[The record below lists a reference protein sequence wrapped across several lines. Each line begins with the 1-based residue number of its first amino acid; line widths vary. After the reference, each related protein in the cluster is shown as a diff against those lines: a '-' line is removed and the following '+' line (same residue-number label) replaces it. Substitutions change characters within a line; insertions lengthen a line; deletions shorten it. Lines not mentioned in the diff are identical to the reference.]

1 MRRNMKPMNKERGF
15 SMMEVLTVC
24 AIIGV
29 MTTMAVPSVMRSIRS
44 QRLMSGA
51 QQVAQALQSAKF
63 EAIRTNNRAQ
73 IQLDPASNTL
83 RLVTWSGSTSTSAT
97 AVALPPEV
105 QFSDLPSTM
114 TGPSVIT
121 SAASN
126 AGSITGQESNSRKA
140 VSFPLSSSIRIA
152 TFTTRGLPGNTDGTN
167 VYPGLVNWVY
177 LTNSLGERM
186 VVTITSAG
194 SVQTWRWNASSSQW
208 VN

>member
-1 MRRNMKPMNKERGF
+1 MKKERGF
-15 SMMEVLTVC
+15 SMMEVMTVC

-44 QRLMSGA
+44 QRLISGA

-73 IQLDPASNTL
+73 IQLDTTSNTL
-83 RLVTWSGSTSTSAT
+83 QLVTWSGSTSTAAA

-105 QFSDLPSTM
+105 QLSDLPSTM
-114 TGPSVIT
+114 TAPSVIT

-126 AGSITGQESNSRKA
+126 AGTITGQESNSRKA
-140 VSFPLSSSIRIA
+140 VSFPLSSSVRVA

-167 VYPGLVNWVY
+167 VYPGLVNWVH

>member
-1 MRRNMKPMNKERGF
+1 MKKERGF
-15 SMMEVLTVC
+15 SMMEVMTVC

-73 IQLDPASNTL
+73 IQLNTTSNTL
-83 RLVTWSGSTSTSAT
+83 QLVTWSGSTSTAAA

-105 QFSDLPSTM
+105 QLSDLPSTM
-114 TGPSVIT
+114 TAPSVIT

-126 AGSITGQESNSRKA
+126 AGTITGQESNSRRA
-140 VSFPLSSSIRIA
+140 VSFPLSSSVRVA

-167 VYPGLVNWVY
+167 VYPGLVNWVH